1 MSVNSESKQKRKP
14 IVCTYQ
20 VRYKPDGE
28 PEYPQEHE
36 FYAEGHTYLDEL
48 AQKQYDS
55 ATKLWDIAYRKWEEA
70 NDARVFAEKQLI
82 ENTIVIPQREPEPEP
97 KPILKKTPIIVRRIV
112 SSNTAKTAVDAI
124 IASINSDKTNRKIP
138 QNKYCDIDTPRF
150 DYNSIKE
157 SIATCQINSDYK
169 EIGLTTVQTKQIEAL
184 NKQITSIDTKIVA
197 KEQLIDQYHKK
208 IDRISDNSSVTSKYE
223 SKIKKA
229 QLSYEEEVAK
239 ITMRYELAMKRA
251 KETYDSEVRMFETE
265 KDIISN
271 KYVEVQREEVN
282 KLTGMITT
290 YEEQIK
296 QHETEKSGLLSAITT
311 IQSPKVIPG
320 ATDFRKLRQ
329 VKNKLETKK
338 AEINEYLKYFDDKKN
353 ELETYQY
360 DKEFARYFDSDYDRA
375 SDYIQELIKSID
387 KNFLIQSVM
396 LELNKINDILET
408 INKLLENC
416 KV

>member
-1 MSVNSESKQKRKP
+1 MSVNSESKPKRKP

-20 VRYKPDGE
+20 VHYKPNGE

-36 FYAEGHTYLDEL
+36 FYAEGHTYLDES

-55 ATKLWDIAYRKWEEA
+55 AIKLWEIAYRKWEEA
-70 NDARVFAEKQLI
+70 NDARVLAEKQAI
-82 ENTIVIPQREPEPEP
+82 QNTIVIPEYEP
-97 KPILKKTPIIVRRIV
+97 KPVLKKTPVIVRRIV
-112 SSNTAKTAVDAI
+112 SSNTAKTAVDTI

-138 QNKYCDIDTPRF
+138 QNKYCDADTSRF

-169 EIGLTTVQTKQIEAL
+169 EIGLTAVQTKQIEAL
-184 NKQITSIDTKIVA
+184 NKQITTIDTKITS
-197 KEQLIDQYHKK
+197 KENLIDQYRKK

-229 QLSYEEEVAK
+229 QISYEEEVAK

-251 KETYDSEVRMFETE
+251 KEAYESEVRMFETE
-265 KDIISN
+265 KDITSS

-282 KLTGMITT
+282 KLTGMITG

-296 QHETEKSGLLSAITT
+296 QHETEKAGLLSAITT

-338 AEINEYLKYFDDKKN
+338 AEINEYLKYFDDKKTD
-353 ELETYQY
+353 LEYYSY

-375 SDYIQELIKSID
+375 SDYINELIKSID
-387 KNFLIQSVM
+387 KTFLIDSIST
-396 LELNKINDILET
+396 ELKKINELLET
-408 INKLLENC
+408 IDKLLENC
-416 KV
+416 RV